1 MRPGQQVQKVL
12 GAYVELGARDV
23 VEVGAR
29 LAVRG
34 VDFEGICGHR
44 TSRSQEGGQG
54 RARKYEGKGARVGAA
69 QFVAVAGNITANAAA
84 HERLIDGAG
93 GLGVEVLVFPELSL
107 TGYAS
112 SGLDEAPER
121 CVLDPGGPHLN
132 PVGDACRRNRIVAAL
147 YGGRGDLH
155 GRAARRTAPAWRAS
169 AERPDFPGGMEAATT
184 FKGE

>member
-1 MRPGQQVQKVL
+1 M
-12 GAYVELGARDV
+12 
-23 VEVGAR
+23 
-29 LAVRG
+29 RG

-54 RARKYEGKGARVGAA
+54 RARKNERNALRVGAA
-69 QFVAVAGNITANAAA
+69 QFVAVAGTITANAAA
-84 HERLIDGAG
+84 HERLIDEAG

-121 CVLDPGGPHLN
+121 CVLDPGGPDLN
-132 PVGDACRRNRIVAAL
+132 PVGDACRRNRIVAAR

-155 GRAARRTAPAWRAS
+155 GRAARRYRSGLAGVGRKARL
-169 AERPDFPGGMEAATT
+169 PGRDGGRNYFHRRVKVSPVAR
-184 FKGE
+184 